1 MAFFVILL
9 QIVPIFGSQ
18 CNKTSRKIE
27 NYFFKKNELYV
38 KISKIILDNTEYDLL
53 ELGEK
58 SLQCVYI
65 VQKLQIIDL
74 KKYNIIK

>member
-1 MAFFVILL
+1 M
-9 QIVPIFGSQ
+9 
-18 CNKTSRKIE
+18 KTT
-27 NYFFKKNELYV
+27 FFKKNELYV

-74 KKYNIIK
+74 KMYNIIKYLEYTNNGYTN

>member
-1 MAFFVILL
+1 M
-9 QIVPIFGSQ
+9 
-18 CNKTSRKIE
+18 KTT
-27 NYFFKKNELYV
+27 FFKKNELYV